1 MSRKIKVSDI
11 KIKQSF
17 LETTPHEEKLSEC
30 RNNYLTY
37 NRQDRVIVINHV
49 GYLIDGYVMYLILKE
64 LGIDEAQIK
73 ISDRRKKRWYRK
85 DISSWNKNYRN
96 HNTTY
101 IYGVH
106 PNTKQNPPKE
116 YTWRVADS
124 KREYVYENVLPG
136 DTVLC
141 QTKYGLKPVIVTR
154 IETLNK
160 CPIDMRIRKF
170 YRKLV

>member
-1 MSRKIKVSDI
+1 MSRKIKISDI

-30 RNNYLTY
+30 RNKYLTY
-37 NRQDRVIVINHV
+37 GKQDRVIVIDHD
-49 GYLIDGYVMYLILKE
+49 GFLIDGYCMYLILKE
-64 LGIDEAQIK
+64 LGIEDAQIK

-85 DISSWNKNYRN
+85 DISSWDGNYRN

-106 PNTKQNPPKE
+106 PNTKQHPPKE
-116 YTWRVADS
+116 YMWRVTDG

-141 QTKYGLKPVIVTR
+141 QTKYGLSTVIVTK
-154 IETLNK
+154 IIDMDE
-160 CPIDMRIRKF
+160 CPIDMRVRKF
-170 YRKLV
+170 VRKVG